1 MKIKTKSNNRS
12 NPVPPISFYPHKP
25 SVRGKMN
32 DTKDE
37 RAIVAFALAA
47 VFFML
52 FLILGVINNDSKVED
67 ENAGNKIN
75 KIKERIFKI
84 LQ

>member
-1 MKIKTKSNNRS
+1 MKIKTKGNNRS

-47 VFFML
+47 LFFML

-75 KIKERIFKI
+75 EIKERIFKI